1 MLRPAPTVIL
11 LAVNME
17 RDTRRLA
24 AVMLTDIVG
33 YTALTQV
40 DEALTLALL
49 DEHASILRPLFAAHD
64 GREVK
69 GTGDGFLVEFPS
81 ALQAV
86 RCAVEIQRALH
97 ERNGAVPLDRAIQVR
112 IGIHLG
118 DIVHRGSDIFGDG
131 VNITARIEPL
141 AEPGGI
147 CLSRQVYDAV
157 WNKVDHRMAC
167 LGKRELKNL
176 RVPIEV
182 YEIEL
187 PWAREEPS
195 ASKSAALSRLVVLP
209 LVSMSPDPN
218 DAYFADGLT
227 EELIFSLSKVR
238 ELQVIALTSAMK
250 YRGAQKSIS
259 EIGHELGVGTVI
271 EGSVRKAG
279 ERLRIT
285 LQLIDVAGEAH
296 LWSEVYERALGD
308 VFVIQKEIAQCVAKT
323 LEVRLARG
331 SSTELTQANPDAYAA
346 YLKGRVFFSR
356 RTADNLHSAV
366 RCFERAVELEPL
378 RAEFHAALSM
388 AYLVFSNY
396 AEPPYADW
404 RARAAAGVAKALD
417 LDPDLPQAHAAR
429 ALSLLYDYTWREAEQ
444 EYRRAIALSPSYAT
458 AYHWL
463 GLLLVTLGRLD
474 EAEAVLKSALKLD
487 PLSGVQHGALGQV
500 YVFAGKAAPAL
511 EELEVAAALGEDN
524 RVQQVHR
531 GLAYLLQD
539 RLDLAQAELE
549 KARDLTEA
557 FDPEVEFWIAY
568 VEDRVGTGGAL
579 DKALQMAIRHREQQ
593 RVSSYALAGF
603 YCALGRTDECLDL
616 LDRAYAAREPE
627 LAEVAADPRFLALR
641 SDPRFAELLRKIGLA
656 A

>member
-1 MLRPAPTVIL
+1 
-11 LAVNME
+11 ME
-17 RDTRRLA
+17 KENRHLA
-24 AVMLTDIVG
+24 AIMLTDIVG
-33 YTALTQV
+33 YTALTQT

-49 DEHASILRPLFAAHD
+49 DEHAALLRPLFATHD

-81 ALQAV
+81 ALEAV

-97 ERNGAVPLDRAIQVR
+97 ERNSVVPLERAIQVR

-157 WNKVDHRMAC
+157 WNKVDHRMAS

-176 RVPIEV
+176 KVPIEV
-182 YEIEL
+182 YEVEL
-187 PWAREEPS
+187 PWTRDEATSRRRADP
-195 ASKSAALSRLVVLP
+195 SRLLVLP
-209 LVSMSPDPN
+209 LVSMSPDPQ

-227 EELIFSLSKVR
+227 EELIFCLSKVR

-259 EIGHELGVGTVI
+259 EIGSELEVGAVI

-279 ERLRIT
+279 NRLRIT
-285 LQLIDVAGEAH
+285 VQLIDVAGEAH

-308 VFVIQKEIAQCVAKT
+308 VFSIQTEIAQSVAT
-323 LEVRLARG
+323 MLEVRLVRG
-331 SSTELTQANPDAYAA
+331 AAPHAEPPQADPEAYEM
-346 YLKGRVFFSR
+346 YLKGRVLFSR
-356 RTADNLHSAV
+356 RTADNLRGAV
-366 RCFERAVELEPL
+366 RCFERAIELEPS

-396 AEPPYADW
+396 AEPPCADW
-404 RARAAAGVAKALD
+404 HARATAGAAKALG
-417 LDPDLPQAHAAR
+417 LDPGLAQAHAAR
-429 ALSLLYDYTWREAEQ
+429 GLALLYDYDWHGAEQ

-458 AYHWL
+458 AHHWL

-474 EAEAVLKSALKLD
+474 EAAAALKTALKLD
-487 PLSGVQHGALGQV
+487 PLSGAQHGALAQV
-500 YVFAGKAAPAL
+500 YVFAGKAELAL
-511 EELEVAAALGEDN
+511 DEFEVASALGEDN
-524 RVQQVHR
+524 RVQWMHR
-531 GLAYLLQD
+531 GLAYLLLG
-539 RLDLAQAELE
+539 RLDHALGDLR
-549 KARDLTEA
+549 KARELSEL

-568 VEDRVGTGGAL
+568 VQERAGTHGAL
-579 DKALQMAIRHREQQ
+579 EGALQMALEHREA
-593 RVSSYALAGF
+593 RGVSSYTLAAY
-603 YCALGRTDECLDL
+603 YCALGRADQTFEL
-616 LDRAYAAREPE
+616 LERAYTAREPE
-627 LAEVAADPRFLALR
+627 LAEVAADPRFESCR
-641 SDPRFAELLRKIGLA
+641 SDPRFAHFLRRIGVA
-656 A
+656 K